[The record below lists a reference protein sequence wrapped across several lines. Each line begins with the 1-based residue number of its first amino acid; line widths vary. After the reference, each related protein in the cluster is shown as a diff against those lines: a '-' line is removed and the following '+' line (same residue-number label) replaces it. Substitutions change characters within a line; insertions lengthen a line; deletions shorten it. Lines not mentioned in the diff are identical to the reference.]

1 MNTFWAILVE
11 QNNIMQLKI
20 NQNTRSIFMSQATK
34 FASNVEEQLSRW
46 LGAIPVLIPIFQN
59 LNVVSIINRY
69 CPCHADVDEGT
80 VALVLGHNRLMS
92 PRPLYKVSE
101 WMEETVLEE
110 TLGISP
116 EKFHD
121 RRLGD
126 FLDAIHP
133 HIDNIWKDIVHQGF
147 RKYGIS
153 LDFIHYDI
161 TSLYFE
167 GEYEDADLLN
177 YGYSRDSKSDCKQVN
192 LRLNITDEYDIPI
205 AYKVINGKT
214 ADRTTPMENMA
225 ALRELLDAMPA
236 SNDIIIISDQGMLD
250 RDVIIH
256 YHQQG
261 IGYLGPLPT
270 LKEYDDVLM
279 SVSTA
284 QLKQHPL
291 KYRPKS
297 QKADDPSVY
306 YGVLSKVKITGKKIA
321 GTVETN
327 ALILYSTNK
336 AKLDEDKRNNL
347 LKRYLERMESIQK
360 RINVRRYKKAEYVK
374 VQIDKAQRKYTSV
387 RQLVDIQLSG
397 EDGQLILTFSVNS
410 EELSQVKER
419 DGRYLLGSN
428 RPLCEEEMLFYFKSQ
443 DRIEKHIRTF
453 KGPIRVR
460 PIFLHNQERIESL
473 VFICMLALL
482 VFSILEMQAKRN
494 GIVMTGESI
503 LKQFQTMTVV
513 YTIFKDGSCW
523 RQVTPLTQF
532 QSEFIQVLGL
542 PEPDAYLKR
551 VKLE

>member
-1 MNTFWAILVE
+1 
-11 QNNIMQLKI
+11 
-20 NQNTRSIFMSQATK
+20 MSQAIE
-34 FASNVEEQLSRW
+34 FASNVDKQLSRW
-46 LGAIPVLIPIFQN
+46 LGAIPVLMPIFQN

-69 CPCHADVDEGT
+69 CPCQADVDEGT
-80 VALVLGHNRLMS
+80 VALVLALNRLMS
-92 PRPLYKVSE
+92 PRPLYKVAE
-101 WMEETVLEE
+101 WMKETVLEE

-126 FLDAIHP
+126 LLDAIHP
-133 HIDNIWKDIVHQGF
+133 HIDNIWKDIVHHAFQ
-147 RKYGIS
+147 RYGIS

-167 GEYEDADLLN
+167 GEYEDADMVN

-192 LRLNITDEYDIPI
+192 LRLNITDEYGIPV

-225 ALRELLDAMPA
+225 ALRELLAAMPE
-236 SNDIIIISDQGMLD
+236 SNDIVIISDQGMLD
-250 RDVIIH
+250 RDVIIQ
-256 YHQQG
+256 YHQQN

-279 SVSTA
+279 SVTTA
-284 QLKQHPL
+284 QLKEHPL
-291 KYRPKS
+291 EYRPRN
-297 QKADDPSVY
+297 QKADEPAIY
-306 YGVLSKVKITGKKIA
+306 YGVSSKVKITGKKIE
-321 GTVETN
+321 GTVEAS

-336 AKLDEDKRNNL
+336 AKLDEDKRNTL
-347 LKRYLERMESIQK
+347 LKRYLERLESIQK

-374 VQIDKAQRKYTSV
+374 EQISKAQRKYPSV
-387 RQLVDIQLSG
+387 QQLVDKQLIG
-397 EDGQLILTFSVNS
+397 EDGQLSFTFSVNS
-410 EELSQVKER
+410 EKVSQVKER
-419 DGRYLLGSN
+419 DGRYLLASN
-428 RPLCEEEMLFYFKSQ
+428 RPLSEEEMLSYFKSQ

-460 PIFLHNQERIESL
+460 PIFLHNQQRIESL

-494 GIVMTGESI
+494 GIVMTGERI
-503 LKQFQTMTVV
+503 MKQFQTMTVV
-513 YTIFKDGSCW
+513 YTIFKDSSCW
-523 RQVTPLTQF
+523 KQVAPLTQF
-532 QSEFIQVLGL
+532 QNEFIRALGL
-542 PEPDAYLKR
+542 PDPDIYLKP

>member
-1 MNTFWAILVE
+1 
-11 QNNIMQLKI
+11 
-20 NQNTRSIFMSQATK
+20 MSHAVD
-34 FASNVEEQLSRW
+34 FASNVDRQLSRW
-46 LGAIPVLIPIFQN
+46 LGAIPVLMPIFQN

-69 CPCHADVDEGT
+69 CPCQADVDEGT
-80 VALVLGHNRLMS
+80 VALVLALNRLMS

-101 WMEETVLEE
+101 WMEETILED

-126 FLDAIHP
+126 LLDAIHP
-133 HIDNIWKDIVHQGF
+133 HIDNIWKDIVHQGV
-147 RKYGIS
+147 RRYGIS

-167 GEYEDADLLN
+167 GEYEDADLVN

-192 LRLNITDEYDIPI
+192 LRLNITDNGIPL

-225 ALRELLDAMPA
+225 ALRELLAAMPA

-250 RDVIIH
+250 RDVIIQ

-279 SVSTA
+279 SATTA
-284 QLKQHPL
+284 QLKEHPL
-291 KYRPKS
+291 KYRPRN
-297 QKADDPSVY
+297 QKADEPAVY
-306 YGVLSKVKITGKKIA
+306 YGVLGKVKITGKKIE
-321 GTVETN
+321 GTVEAR
-327 ALILYSTNK
+327 ALVLYSTNK
-336 AKLDEDKRNNL
+336 AKLDEDKRNTL
-347 LKRYLERMESIQK
+347 LKRYLERLESIQK
-360 RINVRRYKKAEYVK
+360 RINVRRYEKAEYVK
-374 VQIDKAQRKYTSV
+374 EQIGKAQRKYPSI
-387 RQLVDIQLSG
+387 RHLVNIQLTG
-397 EDGQLILTFSVNS
+397 KDGQLTFTFGVNS
-410 EELSQVKER
+410 EELARSKER
-419 DGRYLLGSN
+419 DGRYLLASN
-428 RPLCEEEMLFYFKSQ
+428 RDLSDENMLSHFKNQ

-494 GIVMTGESI
+494 GLVMTGESI
-503 LKQFQTMTVV
+503 MKQFQTMTVV

-523 RQVTPLTQF
+523 KQIAPLTQF
-532 QSEFIQVLGL
+532 QNKFIQALGL
-542 PEPDAYLKR
+542 PNSDVYLEAI
-551 VKLE
+551 KLE

>member
-1 MNTFWAILVE
+1 
-11 QNNIMQLKI
+11 
-20 NQNTRSIFMSQATK
+20 MSQAVD
-34 FASNVEEQLSRW
+34 FASNVDKQLSRW
-46 LGAIPVLIPIFQN
+46 LGAIPLLIPIFQN

-69 CPCHADVDEGT
+69 CPCKSDIDEGT
-80 VALVLGHNRLMS
+80 VALVLALNRLMS
-92 PRPLYKVSE
+92 PRPLYKVAN
-101 WMEETVLEE
+101 WMEETILEE

-126 FLDAIHP
+126 LLDAIYP

-147 RKYGIS
+147 RRYGIS

-167 GEYEDADLLN
+167 GEYEDADLVA

-192 LRLNITDEYDIPI
+192 LRLNITDDVIPL

-225 ALRELLDAMPA
+225 ALRELLAAMPV
-236 SNDIIIISDQGMLD
+236 SDDIIIISDQGMLD
-250 RDVIIH
+250 RDVIIQ

-279 SVSTA
+279 SFTTA
-284 QLKQHPL
+284 QLKEHPL
-291 KYRPKS
+291 DYRPRN
-297 QKADDPSVY
+297 QKADSPAVY
-306 YGVLSKVKITGKKIA
+306 HGVLGKLMITGKKVE
-321 GTVETN
+321 GKVETN
-327 ALILYSTNK
+327 TLILYSTNK

-347 LKRYLERMESIQK
+347 LKGYLERLESIQK

-374 VQIDKAQRKYTSV
+374 EQIGKAQRKHPSV
-387 RQLVDIQLSG
+387 RQLVDIQLTGENGLLSFTFSMNSG
-397 EDGQLILTFSVNS
+397 ELARAK
-410 EELSQVKER
+410 EL
-419 DGRYLLGSN
+419 DGRYLLASN
-428 RPLCEEEMLFYFKSQ
+428 RDLSDEEMLSHFKSQ

-482 VFSILEMQAKRN
+482 VFSILEMMAKRN
-494 GIVMTGESI
+494 GIIMTGESI

-513 YTIFKDGSCW
+513 YTTFKDGSCW
-523 RQVTPLTQF
+523 KQVAPLTQF
-532 QSEFIQVLGL
+532 QNEFIQALGL
-542 PEPDAYLKR
+542 PEPGSYLEC
-551 VKLE
+551 VKME